1 MALVRLDRIPAH
13 GRRTAR
19 PRPAAGLRRAAALLM
34 LLTGAPLLLPGT
46 RAFAEE
52 ISVTQY
58 GTSLYGVPY
67 TVALDQGLF
76 RKAGIDI
83 TGIIGSAGG
92 GTTVR
97 NILASPTP
105 YGDVAIGAAI
115 AAQAQ
120 GLDILIVN
128 TGTRSVA
135 ESSLVTMP
143 DSPVRELK
151 DLVGK
156 KVAVTSPRGVSEMLL
171 LMELRAQGVDAAKV
185 QRVASGGYV
194 NGLTMLEQGAVAAAT
209 LIEPLSLIREGK
221 YRTVVA
227 ARDILPPMTTS
238 VGITTRAFAKAHPD
252 KLKAIIAGRRA
263 GVAAIY
269 ADPEAAGRLI
279 ARDYKLDPEIARRAV
294 ANMIGPRMWSDGEL
308 SQVELDRAVEALR
321 LVGEVK
327 GEVDFSKFIDRSF
340 LPADLQAKS

>member
-1 MALVRLDRIPAH
+1 MPVALHVPGRVDQDRPQM
-13 GRRTAR
+13 RRVAM
-19 PRPAAGLRRAAALLM
+19 RALC
-34 LLTGAPLLLPGT
+34 LTGLLGALAAT
-46 RAFAEE
+46 SALAEE

-76 RKAGIDI
+76 KKAGIDI

-105 YGDVAIGAAI
+105 YGDVAVGAAI

-120 GLDILIVN
+120 GLDIVIVN

-151 DLVGK
+151 DLVGR
-156 KVAVTSPRGVSEMLL
+156 KVAVTSPRAVSEMLL
-171 LMELRAQGVDAAKV
+171 LMELRAKDVDATKV

-209 LIEPLSLIREGK
+209 LIEPLAIIRESK

-238 VGITTRAFAKAHPD
+238 VGITTRAFAQAHPD
-252 KLKAIIAGRRA
+252 KLRAIIAGRRA
-263 GVAAIY
+263 GVAALY
-269 ADPEAAGRLI
+269 ADPEGTARLI
-279 ARDYKLDPEIARRAV
+279 AREYKLDPEIARRAV
-294 ANMIGPRMWSDGEL
+294 TNMIGPRMWSLGEI
-308 SQVELDRAVEALR
+308 SQEELDRAVDGLR

-327 GEVDFSKFIDRSF
+327 GSVDFSKFIDRSF

>member
-1 MALVRLDRIPAH
+1 MFLTRVRVAGAACVMVALA
-13 GRRTAR
+13 G
-19 PRPAAGLRRAAALLM
+19 AAKAD
-34 LLTGAPLLLPGT
+34 
-46 RAFAEE
+46 E

-58 GTSLYGVPY
+58 GASLYGVPY

-76 RKAGIDI
+76 KKAGVDI

-97 NILASPTP
+97 NILASSTP
-105 YGDVAIGAAI
+105 YGDVAVGAAL

-120 GLDILIVN
+120 GLDVVIVN

-143 DSPVRELK
+143 DSPVHTLE
-151 DLVGK
+151 DLVGR
-156 KVAVTSPRGVSEMLL
+156 KVAITSPRGVSEMLL
-171 LMELRAQGVDAAKV
+171 LMELKARGIDAGKV

-209 LIEPLSLIREGK
+209 LIEPLSITRAAK

-238 VGITTRAFAKAHPD
+238 VGITTRTFAKTHGAE
-252 KLKAIIAGRRA
+252 LRAIIAGRRA

-269 ADPEAAGRLI
+269 ADPAGTATLI
-279 ARDYKLDPEIARRAV
+279 AKTYDLDPAIAKVAV
-294 ANMIGPRMWSDGEL
+294 ANMIGPQMWSEGAINITEL
-308 SQVELDRAVEALR
+308 TRAVDGLR
-321 LVGEVK
+321 LVGEIT
-327 GEVDFSKFIDRSF
+327 GDVDLNGLIDRSF
-340 LPADLQAKS
+340 LPADLQSNP